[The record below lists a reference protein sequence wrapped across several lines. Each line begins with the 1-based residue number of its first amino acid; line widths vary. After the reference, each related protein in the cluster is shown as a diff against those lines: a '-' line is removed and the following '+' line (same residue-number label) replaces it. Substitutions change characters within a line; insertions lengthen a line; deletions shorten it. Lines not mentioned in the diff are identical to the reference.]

1 MNFCTYCD
9 KLSYTSKLTLDGKMI
24 YYCSDH
30 ALNITVDQDI
40 YEYGISDMKKLYAL
54 LTIIATAILSGVAL
68 SKFLKWAGKQED
80 FFDFDLDEDIDNEQ
94 F

>member
-1 MNFCTYCD
+1 
-9 KLSYTSKLTLDGKMI
+9 
-24 YYCSDH
+24 
-30 ALNITVDQDI
+30 
-40 YEYGISDMKKLYAL
+40 MKKLYAL

-68 SKFLKWAGKQED
+68 SKLLKWAWKQED